1 MDNIYNCVDIHSVRH
16 PKVASILK
24 QQLANQCSIMYNCAQ
39 FNAKK
44 TTLCTAQK
52 SAQLRKIVPEFRH
65 FAQCATSKW
74 LTMPK
79 PFPHLNSTKRQ
90 RRRRWTK
97 WLTLTIVIVHFL

>member
-74 LTMPK
+74 LCAAECEVYFYVRNCTYKKYYPLH
-79 PFPHLNSTKRQ
+79 FVILST
-90 RRRRWTK
+90 
-97 WLTLTIVIVHFL
+97 F

>member
-1 MDNIYNCVDIHSVRH
+1 MNGIIYSKMDNIYNCVDIHSVRH

-74 LTMPK
+74 LMTQ
-79 PFPHLNSTKRQ
+79 LY
-90 RRRRWTK
+90 
-97 WLTLTIVIVHFL
+97 LV